1 MATDLD
7 ERLVHHA
14 LDPYSDTGS
23 IKSRTHR
30 PRRRFNQS
38 RRGKKRDGD
47 SDSGQGPEFTTAGPQ
62 AGSGCRNEPQAGSVR
77 ADPAGADPA
86 GLTRPSKPPL
96 AWAGASACSPCAA
109 GTYGGTSGEW
119 GGGMG
124 FSLPRAGSGVSSAEM
139 RGALPRGGHVCH
151 LSSSRDY

>member
-23 IKSRTHR
+23 IKSR
-30 PRRRFNQS
+30 
-38 RRGKKRDGD
+38 RGKKRDGD
-47 SDSGQGPEFTTAGPQ
+47 SDSGQGPELTTAGPQ

-109 GTYGGTSGEW
+109 GTYGGTDGEW
-119 GGGMG
+119 GGGYG
-124 FSLPRAGSGVSSAEM
+124 IQFAKGRV
-139 RGALPRGGHVCH
+139 RCFVC
-151 LSSSRDY
+151 